1 MEGDLVVHKILS
13 EKHAVSIILFLYV
26 FGPRTRTEI
35 YNAISS
41 SPNMPK
47 KLELLEKHGLI
58 KTVES
63 EYSNKKMT
71 SLADL
76 GNKFAASL
84 IELEERSGGD
94 INEYRM
100 AKIKAM
106 MPEWGRIV

>member
-1 MEGDLVVHKILS
+1 MEK
-13 EKHAVSIILFLYV
+13 Y
-26 FGPRTRTEI
+26 
-35 YNAISS
+35 
-41 SPNMPK
+41 
-47 KLELLEKHGLI
+47 GLI